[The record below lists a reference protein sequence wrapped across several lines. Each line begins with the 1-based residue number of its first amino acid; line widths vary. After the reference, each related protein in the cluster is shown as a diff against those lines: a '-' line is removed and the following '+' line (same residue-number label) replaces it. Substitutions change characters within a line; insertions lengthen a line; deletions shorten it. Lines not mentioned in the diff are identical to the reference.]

1 MFDNITSQAP
11 IHCASTH
18 RPLSIISEDP
28 SDEIEGSEFRFEN
41 DEDEIE
47 DDGNKEDDKMEGYS
61 DEEGNEMEEGEG
73 EYDGGC
79 RFEKVDSGLNM
90 PTREVRIMDVDGNE
104 PVSQELPRVKDGTT
118 HHLNVSTCVL
128 PSSPSTISNP
138 SSIQHDIET
147 LSSLPPLLL
156 KIPCPLCQLPTRL
169 PNCQVVT
176 MSHFLI

>member
-1 MFDNITSQAP
+1 MAIKVSEIYIFISLYYLTEDCATSTCMFDNITSQAP

-41 DEDEIE
+41 EIE

-79 RFEKVDSGLNM
+79 RFEKVDSG
-90 PTREVRIMDVDGNE
+90 
-104 PVSQELPRVKDGTT
+104 
-118 HHLNVSTCVL
+118 
-128 PSSPSTISNP
+128 
-138 SSIQHDIET
+138 
-147 LSSLPPLLL
+147 
-156 KIPCPLCQLPTRL
+156 
-169 PNCQVVT
+169 
-176 MSHFLI
+176 